1 MIMLRRIRL
10 LLVLTALAG
19 LGGCATTG
27 AGSNDPL
34 EGYNRAMFGI
44 NDAVDKVIVKPVASG
59 YKAVM
64 PEFART
70 GVTNFFANLGDIWI
84 GINNVL
90 QGKVGAGV
98 SDLGRFAINSTIGI
112 VGLIDVASKAG
123 LEKHNEDFG
132 QTLGRWG
139 VGSGAY
145 VVLPFFGPS
154 NVRDGFSRLVIDWHG
169 DPLWYVG
176 NVPTRNELIGV
187 RVIDDRANLL
197 DVSRLAE
204 EAALDHYA
212 YVRDAYLQRR
222 RSLIYDGNPPPES
235 NPEKSSDFDADE
247 KPAARAEA
255 DLPKAQILTIRGER
269 VITAA
274 DEELTP
280 AREFARTQ
288 VPPVAPRKEAAAASA
303 GAVSTDAAST
313 DAMSADAMSALS
325 KASGSVYEP
334 KIPNNQEALLAN
346 SAGARAGFLQTSL
359 KP

>member
-1 MIMLRRIRL
+1 MMIMLRRIL
-10 LLVLTALAG
+10 ILVMLTALAG
-19 LGGCATTG
+19 CATTG
-27 AGSNDPL
+27 GGFNDPL
-34 EGYNRAMFGI
+34 EGYNRAMFSF
-44 NDAVDKVIVKPVASG
+44 NDTLDKVIIKPVASG

-64 PEFART
+64 PDFART
-70 GVTNFFANLGDIWI
+70 GVTNFFANLADIWI
-84 GINNVL
+84 GINNIL

-98 SDLGRFAINSTIGI
+98 SDFGRFAINTTVGV
-112 VGLIDVASKAG
+112 VGLFDVASSTG

-154 NVRDGFSRLVIDWHG
+154 DVRDGFSRLLIDWHG

-176 NVPTRNELIGV
+176 NVPTRNELIVV
-187 RVIDDRANLL
+187 RVVDDRANLL

-222 RSLIYDGNPPPES
+222 RSLIYDGDPPAEP
-235 NPEKSSDFDADE
+235 NQEKSSDSGAGAG
-247 KPAARAEA
+247 PAARAEA
-255 DLPKAQILTIRGER
+255 ELPPAQIVTQRGER

-280 AREFARTQ
+280 AREFAGVQ
-288 VPPVAPRKEAAAASA
+288 VPQVAARQ
-303 GAVSTDAAST
+303 DAAI
-313 DAMSADAMSALS
+313 APV
-325 KASGSVYEP
+325 SVYEP
-334 KIPNNQEALLAN
+334 RIPDNHDALLAI
-346 SAGARAGFLQTSL
+346 SAGTRDGFTRVSQ